1 MNLRQEVTNT
11 NGKYLVALI
20 LWSLFIIVCFG
31 IVLHMVAKPVDK
43 KYDARL
49 TNLQS
54 ASTKYEVQHI
64 TETEDGVVVKY
75 KKKGDN

>member
-43 KYDARL
+43 
-49 TNLQS
+49 N
-54 ASTKYEVQHI
+54 
-64 TETEDGVVVKY
+64 GVIVKY

>member
-31 IVLHMVAKPVDK
+31 IVLHMVVKPVDK

-54 ASTKYEVQHI
+54 ASTKYEVQSI
-64 TETEDGVVVKY
+64 TETDDGVVVKY

>member
-54 ASTKYEVQHI
+54 ASTKYEVQSI

>member
-1 MNLRQEVTNT
+1 MNLRQEVTDT

-49 TNLQS
+49 TNLQ
-54 ASTKYEVQHI
+54 ATSTMYEVQSI
-64 TETEDGVVVKY
+64 TETDDGVIVKY

>member
-1 MNLRQEVTNT
+1 MSLRQEVSNT

-31 IVLHMVAKPVDK
+31 IVLYMVGKPIDK

-54 ASTKYEVQHI
+54 ASTMYEVQSI
-64 TETEDGVVVKY
+64 TETNDGVIVKY

>member
-1 MNLRQEVTNT
+1 MNLRQEVTDT
-11 NGKYLVALI
+11 NGKYLIAL
-20 LWSLFIIVCFG
+20 LAWSLFIIVCFG
-31 IVLHMVAKPVDK
+31 IVLHMVANPVDK

-54 ASTKYEVQHI
+54 ASTKYEVQSI
-64 TETEDGVVVKY
+64 TETNDGVIVKY